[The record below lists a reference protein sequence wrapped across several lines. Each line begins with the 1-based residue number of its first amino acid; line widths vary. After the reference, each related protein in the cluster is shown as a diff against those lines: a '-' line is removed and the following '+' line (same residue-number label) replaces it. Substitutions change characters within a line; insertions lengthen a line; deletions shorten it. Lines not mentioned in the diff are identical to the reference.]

1 MSVHLYFLGT
11 GGWVAPASRTC
22 MSIALK
28 VDENIYLFDV
38 GEGSFKNFQKSKLSP
53 LNIKA
58 IFITHIHG
66 DHILSLPT
74 YIANLAVFGYNKVL
88 KIISPEWI
96 KETIHS
102 LLKLTTNLKIK
113 IDFKY
118 LSGYNGELAYAD
130 EKIKVWSYRAK
141 HVSEALMYKV
151 SVKNKLTILYTG
163 DTSPN
168 SVLETEAGKVDVL
181 IHDASF
187 MQGFEKLA
195 HNTGHSTI
203 SDAIK
208 LALKAKVRKL
218 ILTHVGFILNLPK
231 TFKIDN
237 ISVYVPK
244 DLDVITLMNGK

>member
-1 MSVHLYFLGT
+1 MSVYLYFLGT

-28 VDENIYLFDV
+28 VDENIYLFDI
-38 GEGSFKNFQKSKLSP
+38 GESSFKNFQKLKLSP

-58 IFITHIHG
+58 IFITHAHG

-74 YIANLAVFGYNKVL
+74 YIANLAVFSYNEVL
-88 KIISPEWI
+88 EIISPKWI
-96 KETIHS
+96 KEIICS
-102 LLKLTTNLKIK
+102 LLKLTMNLKVK
-113 IDFKY
+113 VDFKY
-118 LSGYNGELAYAD
+118 LTGYNGELAYVD

-141 HVSEALMYKV
+141 HVSEALMYKIN
-151 SVKNKLTILYTG
+151 VKDKLTILYTG

-168 SVLETEAGKVDVL
+168 KILEREAEKVDVL

-187 MQGFEKLA
+187 MQGFERLA
-195 HNTGHSTI
+195 HNTGHSTV

-218 ILTHVGFILNLPK
+218 ILTHIGFILNLPK

-237 ISVYVPK
+237 ILVYVPK
-244 DLDVITLMNGK
+244 DLDFIKLMDEK

>member
-1 MSVHLYFLGT
+1 MPVHLYFLGT
-11 GGWVAPASRTC
+11 GGWIAPAFRACT
-22 MSIALK
+22 SIALK

-38 GEGSFKNFQKSKLSP
+38 GEGSFKNFQKSMLSP

-58 IFITHIHG
+58 VFITHIHG

-74 YIANLAVFGYNKVL
+74 YVANLAVFGYNRVL
-88 KIISPEWI
+88 KIISPEWV
-96 KETIHS
+96 KEIIHS

-118 LSGYNGELAYAD
+118 LSGYNGELAYDD
-130 EKIKVWSYRAK
+130 EKIKVYSYRAK
-141 HVSEALMYKV
+141 HVSETLMYKIN
-151 SVKNKLTILYTG
+151 VKNKLTILYTG

-168 SVLETEAGKVDVL
+168 NVLESEAKKVDVL

-195 HNTGHSTI
+195 HNTGHSTV

-218 ILTHVGFILNLPK
+218 ILTHIGFVLNLPK
-231 TFKIDN
+231 TFKIN
-237 ISVYVPK
+237 NVSIYVPK
-244 DLDVITLMNGK
+244 DLDVITLINEK